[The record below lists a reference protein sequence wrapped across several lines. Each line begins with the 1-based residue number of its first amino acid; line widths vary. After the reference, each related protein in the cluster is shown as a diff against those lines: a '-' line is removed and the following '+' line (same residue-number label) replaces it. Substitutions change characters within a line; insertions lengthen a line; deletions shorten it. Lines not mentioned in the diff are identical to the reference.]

1 MPTIVALLSDFG
13 TQDHYVGAM
22 KGAVLSVCPDAQL
35 VDVVHDLAPHDVEAG
50 SFVLA
55 AAVEAFPA
63 GTGFL
68 AVVDPGVGASR
79 RGLAPRTEGPRLVA
93 PHHPGLAPPL
103 AHPHAARGSAL
114 HPVRLLPVP

>member
-35 VDVVHDLAPHDVEAG
+35 VDVVHELAPHDVEAG

-55 AAVEAFPA
+55 AAVEAFPTGA
-63 GTGFL
+63 GFL
-68 AVVDPGVGASR
+68 APVDPGGGTPPRASR
-79 RGLAPRTEGPRLVA
+79 GATE
-93 PHHPGLAPPL
+93 APPSG
-103 AHPHAARGSAL
+103 APDSAVL
-114 HPVRLLPVP
+114 HPL